1 MKLEE
6 FLALKQ
12 GDQSVMQ
19 YVSKFNHLA
28 QYAPTMSIQIAKR
41 KPVS

>member
-1 MKLEE
+1 MIRKLEE

-19 YVSKFNHLA
+19 YVGRFNHL
-28 QYAPTMSIQIAKR
+28 S
-41 KPVS
+41 